1 MNKQKFDSTVKVREE
16 RDQMIPMRDGVKV
29 AADIFRPDCDG
40 RFPALLAMS
49 PYGKGVQSL
58 PIAAQPPGTPNYMPP
73 IEAGNP
79 RYFVSRGY
87 VHVIVDVRG
96 TGKSEGEYRGWQS
109 EQESR
114 DGYDLVEWIATQPWC
129 DGNVGMAGISYY
141 GEIQLNVAA
150 EQPPHLK
157 AIMPWNAPADFYRE
171 CTHHGGIRQMFFHY
185 LYVQRI
191 GADRSVS
198 VTVKD
203 SGAEEFKRLVTEI
216 KSDPDLMIHPE
227 IWNFV
232 DCPGKAPCFFDILV
246 HPTDGPYYWERSPY
260 KKFDRIKI
268 PFYTRSG
275 WWAYGHMHLIGAFS
289 NYVGINA
296 PKKLVIDRPVA
307 EERPLPDD
315 YCAEVVRWYD
325 YWLKG
330 IDTGIMSE
338 PPVKLFVMGTNEWRF
353 ENEWPLARTQWTKFF
368 LRRWGSLSSEPEPF
382 PGKPDGFVQPS
393 PDEGADIAS
402 VEYATSPLKA
412 DTEVTGPIAMR
423 LYASIDEE
431 DTNWI
436 VSLRDVGLGGHEQ
449 EMTKG
454 FLKAS
459 HRAMDE
465 GKSKPWQ
472 PYHPHVKPEKV
483 VPGKVCEYAIEVSPT
498 SYVFKEGHRIKLVIM
513 SMDHPKARDWKLAPA
528 TLGASHMPWHI
539 CSSKATLH
547 KIYHDLEYPSALLLP
562 IVQSPGAKSENR
574 VVDPRC

>member
-1 MNKQKFDSTVKVREE
+1 MRKNGSKAEYTMKAE
-16 RDQMIPMRDGVKV
+16 RDVMVPMRDGVRL
-29 AADIFRPDCDG
+29 AADIFSPEAEG
-40 RFPALLAMS
+40 KFPALLAMS

-58 PIAAQPPGTPNYMPP
+58 PLASQPPGTPNYMPP

-79 RYFVSRGY
+79 HYFASRGY
-87 VHVIVDVRG
+87 VHVIADVRG
-96 TGKSEGEYRGWQS
+96 TGKSEGQYFGWQS
-109 EQESR
+109 RQESQ
-114 DGYDLVEWIATQPWC
+114 DGYDFIEWIARQPWC
-129 DGNVGMAGISYY
+129 DGNVGMVGISYY

-191 GADRSVS
+191 GADTSIS
-198 VTVKD
+198 ATVKD
-203 SGAEEFKRLVTEI
+203 TPAGELKRLIEEI
-216 KSDPDLMIHPE
+216 KADPDLMIHPE

-275 WWAYGHMHLIGAFS
+275 WWAYGHMHLIGSFT
-289 NYVGINA
+289 NYLGIDA
-296 PKKLVIDRPVA
+296 PRKLMIDRPIA

-315 YCAEVVRWYD
+315 YCEEVLRWYD

-330 IDTGIMSE
+330 IDTGVMSE
-338 PPVKLFVMGTNEWRF
+338 PPIRLFIMGIDQWRP
-353 ENEWPLARTQWTKFF
+353 ENEWPLARTEWTRFY
-368 LRRWGSLSSEPEPF
+368 LRRWGRLSTEPEPF
-382 PGKPDGFVQPS
+382 PGKPDTFVQQP
-393 PDEGADIAS
+393 PDETAEIAS
-402 VEYATSPLKA
+402 VQYQSDVLKS
-412 DTEVTGPIAMR
+412 DMEVTGPMA
-423 LYASIDEE
+423 LYLHASIDQE

-436 VSLRDVGLGGHEQ
+436 VSLRDVAPDGLEK

-459 HRAMDE
+459 HRAVDR

-472 PYHPHVKPEKV
+472 PYHPHLKPEPV
-483 VPGKVCEYAIEVSPT
+483 VPGTIYEYAIEISPT
-498 SYVFKEGHRIKLVIM
+498 AYVFKAGHRLKLLIL

-539 CSSKATLH
+539 CSSRTTLH
-547 KIYHDLEYPSALLLP
+547 RIYHDLEHPSALLLP
-562 IVQSPGAKSENR
+562 VIPPTGQ
-574 VVDPRC
+574 PRE